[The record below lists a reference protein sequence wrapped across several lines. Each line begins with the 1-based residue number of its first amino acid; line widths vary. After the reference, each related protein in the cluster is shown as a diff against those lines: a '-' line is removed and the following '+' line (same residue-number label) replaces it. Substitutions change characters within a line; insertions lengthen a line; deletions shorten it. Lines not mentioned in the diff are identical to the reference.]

1 MDEQRL
7 FKLFTDLCMIDA
19 PALKEK
25 ESVAWTKDYLL
36 AMGLE
41 VWEDDAGTKL
51 GGNANNLIA
60 KLKGSLPA
68 APAIFLSAHFDTVEP
83 TAGLEI
89 GEKDGT
95 YYSISDTILGADDK
109 AGMAPAIEAVNSIM
123 ETDQPHG
130 DVYLILSVAE
140 EIGLKGAFACDIEAV
155 GADFGYVFDAGPP
168 VGTFV
173 NRVGTHA
180 KLTAKIIGRPAH
192 AGKHPEEG
200 INAIQAASRA
210 VARMKVGRVDEVTT
224 SNVGSISGGTATNVV
239 AAEAV
244 LHCEARSLDEAKLD
258 AQTAHMVECFE
269 TEAAA
274 MGARAEIDL
283 SRAYSGYRVA
293 EDQPVVRVAQA
304 AARNMGVSGDLR
316 WTLGGSDA
324 NAFNL
329 QGVPSIVCGTGM
341 QEIHTHDEYVSR
353 KDLVDL
359 TVLAIGLVR
368 ATAESAPEPAN
379 P

>member
-19 PALKEK
+19 PALQEK
-25 ESVAWTKDYLL
+25 ASVAWTKDYLSR
-36 AMGLE
+36 MGLQ
-41 VWEDDAGTKL
+41 VWEDDAGAKL

-60 KLKGSLPA
+60 KVNGSLPG

-130 DVYLILSVAE
+130 DVYLVLCVAE
-140 EIGLKGAFACDIEAV
+140 EIGLKGAFACDIKAV
-155 GADFGYVFDAGPP
+155 GADYGYVFDTGPP

-173 NRVGTHA
+173 NLVGTHD

-210 VARMKVGRVDEVTT
+210 VARMEVGRVDEVTT

-244 LHCEARSLDEAKLD
+244 LQCEARSLDLVKLD

-283 SRAYSGYRVA
+283 SRAYGGYEVDA
-293 EDQPVVRVAQA
+293 DQPVVQIAQT
-304 AARNMGVSGDLR
+304 AARNIGLSGDLR

-324 NAFNL
+324 NAFNAK
-329 QGVPSIVCGTGM
+329 GVPSIVCGTGM
-341 QEIHTHDEYVSR
+341 QKIHTHDECVSQ
-353 KDLVDL
+353 KDLAEL

-368 ATAESAPEPAN
+368 AAAESVLEPAN
-379 P
+379 L